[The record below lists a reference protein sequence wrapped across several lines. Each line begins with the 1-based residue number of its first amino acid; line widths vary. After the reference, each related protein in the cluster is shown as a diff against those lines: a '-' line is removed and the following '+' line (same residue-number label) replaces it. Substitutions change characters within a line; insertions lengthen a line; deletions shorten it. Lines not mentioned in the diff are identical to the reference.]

1 MQQTKDGYSLPTET
15 RKPPQGRLQ
24 LWWKR
29 LIGPTQG
36 VSRRFSSWR
45 GALNEPNQRVIRA
58 DCERTKADMEYFRQ
72 ANVRD
77 KMEAMLTCWCQ
88 TQNTKY
94 KQGLNEVLAPFL
106 NLQVPLSGE
115 TDEGRTPA
123 KDDEVF
129 DLFAAFV
136 QHYAPFFFCEEFV
149 PLQCAFIF
157 FRRLLLYHCPQL
169 QNFFAEK
176 GVTPDMFCMPW
187 FLTLFASKTPMRL
200 TVQLWDRLLERG
212 EQHFFMFLALAVVIK
227 AEQTILQ
234 AERSALPEILTSL
247 GVFSVKEMESL
258 WSFAE
263 ELVMQTPATFM
274 SRVRRIVLHPEE
286 KELPQLERLEK
297 EGVFFIFP
305 EEVVGHCYPPRP
317 GEALKPW
324 QPPPSC
330 TWRLLLL
337 DLRPAAEFEAMR
349 LPAAVHF
356 DAAARFPQSSW
367 SGRKAALFTKGSS
380 APESSEVLDALKETL
395 GENWLG
401 DDQAHICLV
410 GRSEESWLL
419 RAMYTVLTSEL
430 SLRHISVASGGFEAV
445 LKFAQKYSYDIV
457 QQERWSPVGAF
468 DSVLRPRAGPSA
480 ASLAAESAAVAA
492 AAAEGAA
499 KKLSSG
505 LSLLANLSAK
515 REEGKTEKA
524 TTPAAAIPKL
534 IDRPGNWSPEADMS
548 QLPKLFQKDLQSA
561 FWHYN
566 DCIALIVRPPNAMC
580 PELTNRGLQGCK
592 SVLAIQHGQLLCAKV
607 LGEEL
612 SLLAKFDVHQVAKVT
627 SKKTMPQTAHFH
639 IDKDPSAEPWMVL
652 YFSGA
657 EKVKSFVFALQAA
670 RKARPPAK
678 PPQKPG
684 PLGVPAFA
692 QEVVAQ
698 RLSSEGPMLQ
708 EQAAEQPKDGALPD
722 SPKAHEQQADG
733 QAERPQDG
741 AVPDSPK
748 ANEQQEQGE
757 RPKDEAVPDSSKAD
771 QPKVPGKDAE
781 DILDG

>member
-1 MQQTKDGYSLPTET
+1 
-15 RKPPQGRLQ
+15 
-24 LWWKR
+24 
-29 LIGPTQG
+29 
-36 VSRRFSSWR
+36 
-45 GALNEPNQRVIRA
+45 
-58 DCERTKADMEYFRQ
+58 MEYFRQ

-88 TQNTKY
+88 TQKTKY

-106 NLQVPLSGE
+106 NLQVPQPGE
-115 TDEGRTPA
+115 NDPPA

-129 DLFAAFV
+129 DLFTAFV
-136 QHYAPFFFCEEFV
+136 NEYAPFFSSEEFV

-212 EQHFFMFLALAVVIK
+212 EPYFFMFLALAVVVK

-274 SRVRRIVLHPEE
+274 SRVRRIVLRHET
-286 KELPQLERLEK
+286 KEIPQLERLDK

-324 QPPPSC
+324 QPLPSC
-330 TWRLLLL
+330 AWRLLVL
-337 DLRPAAEFEAMR
+337 DLRPATEFEAIR

-367 SGRKAALFTKGSS
+367 SGRKPVLFAKESS
-380 APESSEVLDALKETL
+380 APQSSEVLDALKDTL

-401 DDQAHICLV
+401 DHQAHICLV

-419 RAMYTVLTSEL
+419 RAMYTVLTVEL

-445 LKFAQKYSYDIV
+445 LKFAQKHRYDIV
-457 QQERWSPVGAF
+457 QQERWSPVGALE
-468 DSVLRPRAGPSA
+468 SVLRPKGGSA
-480 ASLAAESAAVAA
+480 ASLAAEGAAAAAA

-499 KKLSSG
+499 KKFSSSLSSV
-505 LSLLANLSAK
+505 LQNFSAR
-515 REEGKTEKA
+515 REEGKTEKTAA
-524 TTPAAAIPKL
+524 TATATARLPKL
-534 IDRPGNWSPEADMS
+534 IDRPGNWSLEEDMS
-548 QLPKLFQKDLQSA
+548 ALPRLFQKDLQSA
-561 FWHYN
+561 FWLYD
-566 DCIALIVRPPNAMC
+566 DCIALTVRPPDAAL
-580 PELTNRGLQGCK
+580 ELKVPGWQGCR
-592 SVLAIQHGQLLCAKV
+592 SVLAIHHGQLLCAM
-607 LGEEL
+607 LIGEEL
-612 SLLAKFDVHQVAKVT
+612 SVLARFDVQQVSKVT
-627 SKKTMPQTAHFH
+627 SKKALPQAAHFH
-639 IDKDPSAEPWMVL
+639 IEQDPSAEPWMVL
-652 YFSGA
+652 YFTAGA
-657 EKVKSFVFALQAA
+657 EKVQSFVRALQAA
-670 RKARPPAK
+670 RKAKQRARPGS
-678 PPQKPG
+678 G
-684 PLGVPAFA
+684 PLSVPSSA
-692 QEVVAQ
+692 QEAVA
-698 RLSSEGPMLQ
+698 RKLAAEGYTLQ
-708 EQAAEQPKDGALPD
+708 EHVEQPKEAAVPE
-722 SPKAHEQQADG
+722 SPKANDPEEQLEQQKEA
-733 QAERPQDG
+733 
-741 AVPDSPK
+741 AVPESPKANDPEEQLEQPTEAAVPESPK
-748 ANEQQEQGE
+748 ANELEEQLE
-757 RPKDEAVPDSSKAD
+757 QPKEAAVPESPKAND
-771 QPKVPGKDAE
+771 VE
-781 DILDG
+781 E